1 MFDLKTLGMAVK
13 QISEEKGIPE
23 EKVLEAI
30 EMAIAAAYKKEYAK
44 KTEVIKAKFNLKTG
58 DLKFW
63 QSKLVVDESMLK
75 EDDEEDEN
83 YKSFNDKD
91 ALEENKKI
99 RFNPDRHIMLEDAL
113 KINKKIKVEEELLND
128 LELQQDFS
136 RIAAQTAKQVI
147 LQKLHDAERE
157 FVIST
162 FKDKEGTIVS
172 GIIQRL
178 EGKNIY
184 VDLGKTVGIMF
195 ANEIIPGERYRIGE
209 RKKFYILSIDDKP
222 RGPVILLSR
231 SHPKFIAKLFE
242 TEVPEIG
249 EGLVEIKSIA
259 REAGSRCKLAIIS
272 NQEEIDAVGSLVGQ
286 KGTRV
291 GSVIDEIGGEKID
304 IIEYSEEPGKFV
316 AKALGPAKV
325 DEVEIITDRRE
336 VRVFVPPD
344 QLSLAIGRGGQ
355 NVRLAAKITGWRIDV
370 RSSLEPEQ
378 KIESGSADTEE
389 KTE

>member
-249 EGLVEIKSIA
+249 EGLVEI
-259 REAGSRCKLAIIS
+259 
-272 NQEEIDAVGSLVGQ
+272 
-286 KGTRV
+286 
-291 GSVIDEIGGEKID
+291 
-304 IIEYSEEPGKFV
+304 
-316 AKALGPAKV
+316 
-325 DEVEIITDRRE
+325 
-336 VRVFVPPD
+336 
-344 QLSLAIGRGGQ
+344 
-355 NVRLAAKITGWRIDV
+355 
-370 RSSLEPEQ
+370 
-378 KIESGSADTEE
+378 
-389 KTE
+389 